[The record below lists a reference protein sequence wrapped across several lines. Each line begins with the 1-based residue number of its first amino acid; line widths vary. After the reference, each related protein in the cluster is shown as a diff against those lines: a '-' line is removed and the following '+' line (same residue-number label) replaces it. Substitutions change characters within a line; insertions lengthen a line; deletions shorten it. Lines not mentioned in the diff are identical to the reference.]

1 MKMYKEE
8 KKKKKK
14 KKKMEL
20 KQQIYEEKQ
29 KRKFKAKKV
38 PEFAKLQTEF
48 EEKLK
53 AMKDQTKRQRK
64 NLKPIPFLHFMNLKK
79 SCRIMSIS

>member
-1 MKMYKEE
+1 
-8 KKKKKK
+8 
-14 KKKMEL
+14 MEL
-20 KQQIYEEKQ
+20 KQQLYEEKQ

-53 AMKDQTKRQRK
+53 AMKDEAKRQRK
-64 NLKPIPFLHFMNLKK
+64 RTYKKRVTKKDDTNTKKINKSNLFLKLLFILFLL
-79 SCRIMSIS
+79 I